1 MTKTTQ
7 KEERHP
13 RLVRV
18 GDLIQ
23 SKQDRSVAGRQ
34 VVRGVDIVVHL
45 ANGTSEV
52 YTSEER
58 VNVLPEENMPSL
70 EELAEVLNSEADARA
85 RMARISEV
93 LKEAAE
99 S

>member
-1 MTKTTQ
+1 MAKATQ

-23 SKQDRSVAGRQ
+23 SKQDRSAAGKQ

-58 VNVLPEENMPSL
+58 VQVLPEDNMPSL
-70 EELAEVLNSEADARA
+70 EELAEVLKSETDARA
-85 RMARISEV
+85 RMARLSDV
-93 LKEAAE
+93 LKEASE